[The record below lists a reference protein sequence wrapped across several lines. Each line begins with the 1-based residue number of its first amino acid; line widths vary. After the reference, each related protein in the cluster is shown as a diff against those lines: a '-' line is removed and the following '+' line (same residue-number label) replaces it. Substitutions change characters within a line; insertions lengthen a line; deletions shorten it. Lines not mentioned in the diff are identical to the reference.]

1 MRIALALPGIDADQ
15 VELELLRA
23 GHRIAWR
30 AIDREELLRQLAE
43 DAPDVVL
50 VADDPAVATLDVV
63 GAGDLLGV
71 RTCLVRADDAASASA
86 RLLGVHDV
94 LRAVPGLPVD
104 LSVLRAPFDAL
115 DGGIDEAAAP
125 PLRDAPLGPAAGSGS
140 RDAGAPASWPRG
152 PGADHEQ
159 PAPSGP
165 EGAPARRRAG
175 RDPASAAREGAASAG
190 AGRESGIRRWWGRP
204 SRRTATAA
212 QAPTAHEART
222 AWEAPSPHKTLSPNQ
237 TPTPHRPAP
246 PATPSSAIA
255 AVPAHHDPADAASGS
270 APSPSAPAAR
280 PHRVIAV
287 WGPAGAPG
295 RTLIAT
301 TLAAELAARG
311 LHVCLVDADTY
322 GGTIAPSLGLL
333 DEAPGFAAAC
343 RLAASDAL
351 DAAELDRVSV
361 DYGGST
367 APFRVLTGIGR
378 PHRWPELARDRV
390 VGALEQARRWCDV
403 VVVDVGFNLETDEE
417 LSSDLLSPRRN
428 AATIA
433 ALRTADEVVAVGA
446 ADPVGVTRLLRT
458 HADLLETVTVDAVH
472 VVVNRVRSSVL
483 GVDPAGQVRQ
493 TLDRFGGIPDPLLIP
508 DDAAA
513 ADAALLG
520 ARTVVDAAPRSPLRQ
535 GVAALA
541 DRLGYGEAA
550 APRRSAWGRMR
561 RTG

>member
-94 LRAVPGLPVD
+94 LRAVPGRPVD

-125 PLRDAPLGPAAGSGS
+125 RLRDAPGGPPAGSEPSGAATPGPWPLGPSAGG
-140 RDAGAPASWPRG
+140 D
-152 PGADHEQ
+152 D
-159 PAPSGP
+159 PAPSDPGA
-165 EGAPARRRAG
+165 APARRRAG
-175 RDPASAAREGAASAG
+175 RDPAAAARGDAASAG
-190 AGRESGIRRWWGRP
+190 GGRAPGIRRPWGRSP
-204 SRRTATAA
+204 RRRGGAATPPTSTESTP
-212 QAPTAHEART
+212 AP
-222 AWEAPSPHKTLSPNQ
+222 APS
-237 TPTPHRPAP
+237 A
-246 PATPSSAIA
+246 
-255 AVPAHHDPADAASGS
+255 
-270 APSPSAPAAR
+270 APAASVDPRR
-280 PHRVIAV
+280 PGRAAEPPPSEPATEPAPSTPAHRVIAV

-351 DAAELDRVSV
+351 DAGQLDRVSV

-390 VGALEQARRWCDV
+390 IGALEQARQWCDV

-446 ADPVGVTRLLRT
+446 ADPVGITRLLRT
-458 HADLLETVTVDAVH
+458 HADLLETVTVEAVH

-493 TLDRFGGIPDPLLIP
+493 TLDRFGGIPNPLLIP

-541 DRLGYGEAA
+541 DRLGYGAAA

>member
-1 MRIALALPGIDADQ
+1 MPADLI
-15 VELELLRA
+15 ELELLRA

-30 AIDREELLRQLAE
+30 AADRDELLEQLAA
-43 DAPDVVL
+43 DTPDVVL
-50 VADDPAVATLDVV
+50 VADDPAVASLDVV

-71 RTCLVRADDAASASA
+71 RTCLVRVDDATSASA

-94 LRAVPGLPVD
+94 LRVVPGRAVD

-115 DGGIDEAAAP
+115 DGGIEDSAAASERP
-125 PLRDAPLGPAAGSGS
+125 IDAAVAPFAPTATSMHTAPTAPTAPRLPAEQAAPGSS
-140 RDAGAPASWPRG
+140 GAPAGHGVPPAATPR
-152 PGADHEQ
+152 
-159 PAPSGP
+159 APDSGP
-165 EGAPARRRAG
+165 L
-175 RDPASAAREGAASAG
+175 
-190 AGRESGIRRWWGRP
+190 
-204 SRRTATAA
+204 AT
-212 QAPTAHEART
+212 
-222 AWEAPSPHKTLSPNQ
+222 
-237 TPTPHRPAP
+237 AP
-246 PATPSSAIA
+246 PARTRRHRISTRARARLAQPSAPVPPA
-255 AVPAHHDPADAASGS
+255 AAEALPTRLPGS
-270 APSPSAPAAR
+270 AP

-301 TLAAELAARG
+301 TLAAELASRG
-311 LHVCLVDADTY
+311 LHVCLIDADTY

-351 DAAELDRVSV
+351 DASELERVAV

-390 VGALEQARRWCDV
+390 VGALEQARQWCDA

-417 LSSDLLSPRRN
+417 LSSDLLAPRRN

-433 ALRTADEVVAVGA
+433 ALRAADEVVAVGA
-446 ADPVGVTRLLRT
+446 GDPVGLTRLLRT
-458 HADLLETVTVDAVH
+458 HADLLETVTIDEVH

-508 DDAAA
+508 DDPAA

-541 DRLGYGEAA
+541 DRLGYGIQA
-550 APRRSAWGRMR
+550 APRRRAWGLLRG
-561 RTG
+561 TG

>member
-15 VELELLRA
+15 VELALLRA

-94 LRAVPGLPVD
+94 LRAVPGRAID

-115 DGGIDEAAAP
+115 EGGIEDAAAP
-125 PLRDAPLGPAAGSGS
+125 RLRSGDAALGSADGSEPGGAAASGPWSLGSRRDGGPAAASEPG
-140 RDAGAPASWPRG
+140 GAS
-152 PGADHEQ
+152 
-159 PAPSGP
+159 
-165 EGAPARRRAG
+165 ARRRAG
-175 RDPASAAREGAASAG
+175 RDPAPAARAGAAG
-190 AGRESGIRRWWGRP
+190 AGGERASGIRRLLGR
-204 SRRTATAA
+204 SAGRGEGATDAGRGGGATDAPPPAA
-212 QAPTAHEART
+212 PPHADGPTDAAGAPTPALADLRVPG
-222 AWEAPSPHKTLSPNQ
+222 APPDPVAGEAP
-237 TPTPHRPAP
+237 
-246 PATPSSAIA
+246 
-255 AVPAHHDPADAASGS
+255 VP
-270 APSPSAPAAR
+270 APAAR
-280 PHRVIAV
+280 PNRVIAV

-367 APFRVLTGIGR
+367 AAFRVLTGIGR

-390 VGALEQARRWCDV
+390 IGALEQARRWCDV

-446 ADPVGVTRLLRT
+446 ADPVGITRLLRT
-458 HADLLETVTVDAVH
+458 HADLLETVTVDDVH

-493 TLDRFGGIPDPLLIP
+493 TLDRFGGIPDPLLIA
-508 DDAAA
+508 DDPAA

-535 GVAALA
+535 GVSALA

-550 APRRSAWGRMR
+550 APRRSAWGRLR

>member
-50 VADDPAVATLDVV
+50 VADEPAVATLDVV

-94 LRAVPGLPVD
+94 LRAVPGRPVD

-125 PLRDAPLGPAAGSGS
+125 RVRDAPPGQAAGSEPG
-140 RDAGAPASWPRG
+140 DAGAPASWPLG
-152 PGADHEQ
+152 SAADGTV
-159 PAPSGP
+159 PAPSDPGR
-165 EGAPARRRAG
+165 APARRRAG
-175 RDPASAAREGAASAG
+175 RDTASAARGGAASA
-190 AGRESGIRRWWGRP
+190 AGGHESGIRRRWGRAL
-204 SRRTATAA
+204 RRTATGA
-212 QAPTAHEART
+212 
-222 AWEAPSPHKTLSPNQ
+222 Q
-237 TPTPHRPAP
+237 TPIPQP
-246 PATPSSAIA
+246 
-255 AVPAHHDPADAASGS
+255 
-270 APSPSAPAAR
+270 APAAQPPVPPPIPSPVGSVQR
-280 PHRVIAV
+280 DIADPAVVPTPIPPEPAAPRHRVIAV

-390 VGALEQARRWCDV
+390 IGALEQARQWCDV

-433 ALRTADEVVAVGA
+433 ALRAADEVVAVGA
-446 ADPVGVTRLLRT
+446 ADPVGITRLLRT
-458 HADLLETVTVDAVH
+458 HADLLETVTVDDVH

-541 DRLGYGEAA
+541 DRLGYGEAT

>member
-94 LRAVPGLPVD
+94 LRAVPGRAVD

-125 PLRDAPLGPAAGSGS
+125 RVRDARHEPAAGIGPSG
-140 RDAGAPASWPRG
+140 AGAPASWPPG
-152 PGADHEQ
+152 SGADGPV
-159 PAPSGP
+159 PATSDP

-175 RDPASAAREGAASAG
+175 RDPASSARAGAASAG
-190 AGRESGIRRWWGRP
+190 AGRESGIRRRWGRAL
-204 SRRTATAA
+204 RRTATAA
-212 QAPTAHEART
+212 PAPSAQQ
-222 AWEAPSPHKTLSPNQ
+222 APSPRQ
-237 TPTPHRPAP
+237 QEP
-246 PATPSSAIA
+246 PLAPSSAVRA
-255 AVPAHHDPADAASGS
+255 GSVQPDPAEPALGS
-270 APSPSAPAAR
+270 TPTAPEPAAP

-390 VGALEQARRWCDV
+390 IGALEQARQWCDV

-446 ADPVGVTRLLRT
+446 ADPVGITRLLRT
-458 HADLLETVTVDAVH
+458 HADLLETVTVDDVH

-493 TLDRFGGIPDPLLIP
+493 TLDRFGGIPDPLLIA

-541 DRLGYGEAA
+541 DRLGYGVAA